1 MADKPGAPHPP
12 AERVA
17 PDPFHLNAGVTT
29 AVDTPRFVTGAEAAR
44 LLREAAQQLGE
55 SLDPERVYDHFHE
68 LVAGMIPHNG
78 LVVSSYDDRDGMIR
92 CEYAWVDGNKL
103 DPAKLPP
110 VKLNPKGEGMQSR
123 VIVTG
128 DGLLANDV
136 AERVE
141 RSDGTFYDVDSE
153 GHVRKVPDTG
163 PVSTQAA
170 LMAPVKHEGRVVG
183 VVQVMSEEVTYTLD
197 QLELME
203 GIVAQMSAAVRNAR
217 LYRAAQDELEARAR
231 AETALRESEARYRAI
246 YDSAAVGISE
256 VALDG
261 RWLRVNERLCEIT
274 GYPAEELLQL
284 RFQDITVPEDLV
296 ADEAQG
302 RRMLAGEIDRYT
314 REKRYLRKDGR
325 EVLVNVTVSLV
336 RGADGEPLRFISVA
350 EDITGRRQAQEER
363 QRLVAAEE
371 AARAIAREREQ
382 EARVLSAVG
391 DGIALV
397 DHAGILRVWN
407 PAAERATGLEAR
419 QVLGRSVDEILPGWS
434 SVGRRIS
441 SGPEPSQPETM
452 PLEVRGR
459 ELWLSIVA
467 VESADG
473 VVYAFRDLTAQRRL
487 DEAKTELVAT
497 VSHELRT
504 PLSAV
509 FGAAKTLLHR
519 DSEMPPEERVALLRM
534 IVDQTERLSQI
545 ADEFLLASRLEAG
558 ELPVSSVHVDL
569 VELAQESIKAMQART
584 PEGTTF
590 ELRSHEDVPPARADP
605 EKLGQVLVNLL
616 DNAIKYSPNGGL
628 VSISVTAQE
637 RRVQLAVRDPGL
649 GIPRSE
655 QERVFE
661 KFYRVDPNLVHGVR
675 GTGLGLYI
683 SRELVRR
690 MDGQIRLVSEEGS
703 GSTFFVELPRAD

>member
-1 MADKPGAPHPP
+1 MG
-12 AERVA
+12 RVA
-17 PDPFHLNAGVTT
+17 TDPFHLDA
-29 AVDTPRFVTGAEAAR
+29 AVSTGLDTQRFVTGGEAAR

-78 LVVSSYDDRDGMIR
+78 LVVSSYDHRDGMIR

-110 VKLNPKGEGMQSR
+110 VKLNPNGEGMQSR
-123 VIVTG
+123 VIVSG
-128 DGLLANDV
+128 HGLLANDV

-153 GHVRKVPDTG
+153 GHVRKVPETG

-183 VVQVMSEEVTYTLD
+183 VVQVMSEEVTYTRD

-246 YDSAAVGISE
+246 YDTAAVGISE
-256 VALDG
+256 IALDG

-274 GYPAEELLQL
+274 GYSADELLRL
-284 RFQDITVPEDLV
+284 RFQDITVAGDHV
-296 ADEAQG
+296 ADEDQA

-314 REKRYLRKDGR
+314 REKRYRRKDGS
-325 EVLVNVTVSLV
+325 EVLINATVSLV
-336 RGADGEPLRFISVA
+336 RGADGKPLRFISVV
-350 EDITGRRQAQEER
+350 EDITARRQAQEEH
-363 QRLVAAEE
+363 QRLVATEE

-397 DHAGILRVWN
+397 DHAGIVRVWN
-407 PAAERATGLEAR
+407 PAAERVTGLEATH
-419 QVLGRSVDEILPGWS
+419 VLGRNVDEVLPGWS
-434 SVGRRIS
+434 SVGRRMS
-441 SGPEPSQPETM
+441 LGPEPSQPETM
-452 PLEVRGR
+452 PLEVHGR

-509 FGAAKTLLHR
+509 FGAAKTLMHR
-519 DSEMPPEERVALLRM
+519 DSDMASDERVALLKM
-534 IVDQTERLSQI
+534 IADQTERLSQI

-558 ELPVSSVHVDL
+558 ELPVSRVHVDL
-569 VELAQESIKAMQART
+569 VELAQESIKAMRARA

-590 ELRSHEDVPPARADP
+590 ELRSHEDMPPADADP
-605 EKLGQVLVNLL
+605 EKVGQVLVNLL

-628 VSISVTAQE
+628 VTVSVTAGD

-683 SRELVRR
+683 SRELVKR
-690 MDGQIRLVSEEGS
+690 MHGQMGLVSEEGS
-703 GSTFFVELPRAD
+703 GSTFFVELPRADL